1 MKPTKFNSQTTPYR
15 VQLPASLFPD
25 KKRKARYFSNIEDAE
40 RLCAQLRKGKGL
52 AEIDGQAASAAT
64 VNEHAPLIQAA
75 IRMTNGNTNQ
85 IFQALELWQKTR
97 LNVTRATVWEAYE
110 QFRGIR
116 KNKVGQRTWKDDNW
130 RLLKFVRPFQN
141 YQMSEITETDLHKF
155 FDGLKGH
162 TRSLHKTMKV
172 FFAWA
177 KRYKLVDINPMAGI
191 KPTQGWNARLDIWP
205 VATFERMLRI
215 AAGLEGV
222 RPTEE
227 PTRDFIDLLP
237 WFALSGFCGLR
248 SCEAFRATNG
258 IDAVKWTDL
267 HFDRG
272 FIEIRPE
279 IAKKTRKGARRRYIE
294 TCHYLEALKA
304 WLALVPR
311 ESETI
316 VRWSEGKIS
325 CLKREFSKRTGIKFL
340 ENGFRN
346 SFASY
351 ALTYKGK
358 LGIGALAIEMGN
370 SEAICQQFYIKTL
383 EPQTGAAWFNLR
395 PDRPANIVSIESAA
409 A

>member
-1 MKPTKFNSQTTPYR
+1 VR
-15 VQLPASLFPD
+15 GSLFPD
-25 KKRKARYFSNIEDAE
+25 KKRKAFYFKNPKEARQFCKDVRDKGMAAVQRSTATDAQIEA
-40 RLCAQLRKGKGL
+40 
-52 AEIDGQAASAAT
+52 
-64 VNEHAPLIQAA
+64 HAPLIRQFLDTFGGDPVKLSEAM
-75 IRMTNGNTNQ
+75 RH
-85 IFQALELWQKTR
+85 FEKTR

-110 QFRGIR
+110 QFRRIR
-116 KNKVGQRTWKDDNW
+116 KNKVGQRTWKDDN

-177 KRYKLVDINPMAGI
+177 KRYNLVGIDPMAGI
-191 KPTQGWNARLDIWP
+191 KPTQAWNARLDIWP
-205 VATFERMLRI
+205 VATFERILRI

-227 PTRDFIDLLP
+227 PTRDFINLLP

-258 IDAVKWTDL
+258 VDAVKWTDL

-279 IAKKTRKGARRRYIE
+279 ITKKTRKGARRRYIK
-294 TCHYLEALKA
+294 TQHYLEALKA

-316 VRWSEGKIS
+316 VQWSEGKIGR
-325 CLKREFSKRTGIKFL
+325 LKREFSKRTGIKFL

-351 ALTYKGK
+351 ALTYNGE

-370 SEAICQQFYIKTL
+370 SEAICKQFYIETL

-395 PDRPANIVSIESAA
+395 PDRPANIVSIQSAA